1 MCCLSSV
8 TELTSLC
15 ATKGDHRFASG
26 VSRVGREL
34 WVGLQGGG
42 RRSGSVD
49 ETLGR
54 AQGSPS
60 LSCSLL
66 ARSLTSFSKQLQM
79 FSPGFFKES
88 LGHFRQWLDDL
99 FHESWLACQEADI
112 LIESPSTMAGIH
124 VAEALGIPY
133 FRAFTMPWTTTS
145 TYPQAFAAGVD
156 LGPTYNQLSYTLYD
170 SIIWKATAGQ
180 VNRWRKNELG

>member
-1 MCCLSSV
+1 
-8 TELTSLC
+8 
-15 ATKGDHRFASG
+15 
-26 VSRVGREL
+26 
-34 WVGLQGGG
+34 
-42 RRSGSVD
+42 
-49 ETLGR
+49 
-54 AQGSPS
+54 
-60 LSCSLL
+60 
-66 ARSLTSFSKQLQM
+66 M

-88 LGHFRQWLDDL
+88 LGHFRQWLDNL

-180 VNRWRKNELG
+180 VNRWRKHELG

>member
-1 MCCLSSV
+1 
-8 TELTSLC
+8 
-15 ATKGDHRFASG
+15 
-26 VSRVGREL
+26 
-34 WVGLQGGG
+34 
-42 RRSGSVD
+42 
-49 ETLGR
+49 
-54 AQGSPS
+54 
-60 LSCSLL
+60 
-66 ARSLTSFSKQLQM
+66 M

-88 LGHFRQWLDDL
+88 LGHFRQWLDNL
-99 FHESWLACQEADI
+99 FHESWLACQDADI

-156 LGPTYNQLSYTLYD
+156 LGPTYNQLSYTLFD

-180 VNRWRKNELG
+180 VNKWRKNELG